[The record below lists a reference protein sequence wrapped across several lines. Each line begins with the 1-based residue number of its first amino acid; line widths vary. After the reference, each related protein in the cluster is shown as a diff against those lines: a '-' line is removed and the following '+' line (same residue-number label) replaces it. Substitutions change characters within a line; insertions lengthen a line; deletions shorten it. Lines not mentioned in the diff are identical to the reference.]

1 MIRVLPDRRDS
12 VLDRAFLSFSASHPS
27 ARMDVGLISCM
38 TGAPP
43 RLDDLRSRL
52 EASLDRLP
60 VLTHRLVG
68 PAASARWEPTPD
80 FRLDRH
86 VVEAIAESPGRDG
99 VAATAHRLLEQPLPP
114 DMPWRLWLVR
124 SSSQDCYGLCYRVHH
139 AWQDGVGIAQMLLA
153 VFSPTASEERPPR
166 RPAEHWALRGV
177 RAVTLATRMLGE
189 VMRPTAPGP
198 ASGWNLSGH
207 HRVSTAAAPLAP
219 LREVACACGGTV
231 NDVHLAAV
239 SGAIRAWSL
248 EAGRQPAP
256 MAVTVPVSV
265 RHPQERPGWG
275 NYFMPRRVWLPCEE
289 GDSSHRLSRTVIATR
304 GLKSARDRQ
313 SARDMLFTAPSFLVR
328 FGTRRTM
335 DPRYAPVIASYV
347 PCDDAGMIDSMGIT
361 DMVPLTLLPPGHP
374 FNVCLTTFGDTA
386 QIAVISDKAVPFAD
400 RLPLL
405 WREAVDELTTATATA
420 TAVPDRAARQ

>member
-1 MIRVLPDRRDS
+1 VIRVLPDRRDS
-12 VLDRAFLSFSASHPS
+12 VLDRAFLDFGASRPGT
-27 ARMDVGLISCM
+27 RMDVGLISYL

-43 RLDDLRSRL
+43 RLDDLRNIL
-52 EASLDRLP
+52 EASLERLP

-68 PAASARWEPTPD
+68 PASSARWEPTPD

-86 VVEAIAESPGRDG
+86 VLEAITESPGRDG
-99 VAATAHRLLEQPLPP
+99 VAETAHRLVEQPLPP
-114 DMPWRLWLVR
+114 DTPWQLWLVS

-139 AWQDGVGIAQMLLA
+139 AWQDGVGMAQMLLA
-153 VFSPTASEERPPR
+153 IFSSMASEERPPP
-166 RPAEHWALRGV
+166 RPTEHWALRGV
-177 RAVTLATRMLGE
+177 RAMTMATRMLGE
-189 VMRPTAPGP
+189 VLRPIAPGP
-198 ASGWNLSGH
+198 ASGWKLSGD
-207 HRVSTAAAPLAP
+207 RRLSTAAAPLAP
-219 LREVACACGGTV
+219 LRAVARACGGTV

-256 MAVTVPVSV
+256 LAVTVPVNV
-265 RHPQERPGWG
+265 RNPQERPGWG

-289 GDSSHRLSRTVIATR
+289 GEPSRRLSRTVIATR
-304 GLKSARDRQ
+304 GLKSVRDRQ

-328 FGTRRTM
+328 FGTHRTM

-347 PCDDAGMIDSMGIT
+347 PCDDAGMIDSMGMT

-405 WREAVDELTTATATA
+405 WREAVDELTTAFAM
-420 TAVPDRAARQ
+420 PDGAAGR